1 VQELRDKVAVV
12 IGGGSGV
19 GRGIALA
26 CADAGM
32 RVVVADLHEESAK
45 AVSGELQARG
55 ARSLALRA
63 DATDDAS
70 LEALADAATREFG
83 AVHVL
88 SNCAGVIELV
98 PAIEASDD
106 DWRYVLEVNVMGT
119 VKGCRVFAP
128 RMIEQ
133 GEGHI
138 VNTSSMA
145 GLVADAVPMLSLYTA
160 SKHAVLGLCD
170 TLRGELEPQHVRVSC
185 LCPGLVEGNLG
196 TTSARNR
203 PDRFGGPG
211 TPLSGG
217 GEGLPDAMSAELCGK
232 LVVAA
237 VQANRFLIL
246 THPEA
251 WPMLE
256 RRVARF
262 RDDFEAAARLK
273 AEVTGR

>member
-1 VQELRDKVAVV
+1 VRRRFRASFRP
-12 IGGGSGV
+12 G
-19 GRGIALA
+19 
-26 CADAGM
+26 
-32 RVVVADLHEESAK
+32 ES
-45 AVSGELQARG
+45 
-55 ARSLALRA
+55 
-63 DATDDAS
+63 S

-170 TLRGELEPQHVRVSC
+170 TLRGELEPQNVRVSC

-203 PDRFGGPG
+203 PNRFGGPG

-217 GEGLPDAMSAELCGK
+217 GEGLPEAMSAELCGK

-237 VQANRFLIL
+237 VRADRFLIL

>member
-1 VQELRDKVAVV
+1 MKELRDKVAVV

-26 CADAGM
+26 CAEAGM
-32 RVVVADLHEESAK
+32 RVVVADIHEASART
-45 AVSGELQARG
+45 VSEELVAAG
-55 ARSLALRA
+55 ARSIAAAA
-63 DATDDAS
+63 DVTDDAS
-70 LEALADAATREFG
+70 LEALADQATEAFG
-83 AVHVL
+83 GVHVL
-88 SNCAGVIELV
+88 SNCAGVIQLAHAVDATDE
-98 PAIEASDD
+98 
-106 DWRYVLEVNVMGT
+106 DWRYILEVNVMGT
-119 VKGCRVFAP
+119 VKGVRVFAP

-170 TLRGELEPQHVRVSC
+170 TLRSELEPQNVRVSC

-203 PDRFGGPG
+203 PERFGGPG
-211 TPLSGG
+211 IPLTGG
-217 GEGLPDAMSAELCGK
+217 GEGLPEAMSAELCGR
-232 LVVAA
+232 LVVAGI
-237 VQANRFLIL
+237 QADRFLLL

-251 WPMLE
+251 WPMLDQ
-256 RRVARF
+256 RVARF
-262 RDDFEAAARLK
+262 RSDFEAAERLK
-273 AEVTGR
+273 AEVLEG